1 MGRGVPSYS
10 QEQRKNPI
18 KWTQRSRSEAQSP
31 FLVTLATRAPPTSKK
46 KKVRD
51 EAELHVAHGQ
61 GPWGNLGRVDGQTTG
76 EAPNGENLWIKG

>member
-1 MGRGVPSYS
+1 MGRGVPPYS

-46 KKVRD
+46 KKYVMKQSYTWHTAR
-51 EAELHVAHGQ
+51 
-61 GPWGNLGRVDGQTTG
+61 GPGGIWEEYDGQTTG